1 MSRFEALGREARW
14 RTIYDLLKPMSVGD
28 ILTYDRMAE
37 ALELPAAA
45 DRNIVRAPLYRAAKE
60 FEEVNKHAL
69 EAVPNVGYRV
79 VEAAEHLTLA
89 QRQQKRAGRAL
100 KRGHSKVVNVDF
112 NGVAP
117 EVRKGFEVVAQA
129 FSLQM
134 DFNRRFDVR
143 QKRLEA
149 VVRETGQRTDRNEAE
164 IAELKE
170 RLARLEQPG

>member
-1 MSRFEALGREARW
+1 MTRFQALGREARW
-14 RTIYDLLKPMSVGD
+14 RSLYDLLKPLGVGD
-28 ILTYDRMAE
+28 TISYEQMAE
-37 ALELPAAA
+37 TLELPADV
-45 DRNIVRAPLYRAAKE
+45 DRNKIRGPLHRAAQE
-60 FEEVNKHAL
+60 FEQVDKHAL

-79 VEAAEHLTLA
+79 VAAVEHLTLA
-89 QRQQKRAGRAL
+89 QRQQKRAGKAL

-112 NGVAP
+112 NGVDP
-117 EVRKGFEVVAQA
+117 QVRKGFEVVARA

-149 VVRETGQRTDRNEAE
+149 VVRETGERTDRNEAE

-170 RLARLEQPG
+170 RLARLEQTG